1 VAEVLSIPY
10 SKLEERLD
18 AEYYRPEYLEIERTL
33 DRCSLKKKT
42 IGQLEETMING
53 VEIRNY
59 VPSGIPYLRVSDME
73 EVFAKLDDVKF
84 IRENAEP
91 SKNVELLDGDLLINR
106 SGTLGVSV
114 VVDEQLKGSVISS
127 HLIRLRLKELNP
139 YYLVA
144 FLNCKYGRSQ
154 ILRRNNGTVVP
165 EINHQSLRQ
174 VRIPVCTEEFQRKI
188 EDLLTRASKLRKEGN
203 IIYKNV
209 EQDLYERIGI
219 DLSALAFEVS
229 FETRFSELENRLDAE
244 YYQPKYTYLLSH
256 LTRLET
262 VRTLD
267 EISKGVVS
275 GSYLPDYVLKGTVYL
290 RVQNIQKT
298 EIDLTDVVFVDVI
311 RSEIPDKIRIKE
323 RDVILTRTGTTGV
336 ASVAPKDIEGAVM
349 SQHLTRI
356 SLKEGYDPYY
366 VALCLNSAIGQLQ
379 AERPLAGSMQKEL
392 IHSAMKRIRLPI
404 LLPAT
409 QKEMAV
415 AVKKCI
421 EMNQESKSLIQAAK
435 REVEHLIRSSV

>member
-1 VAEVLSIPY
+1 MAIVSSITY

-18 AEYYRPEYLEIERTL
+18 AEYYRPEYLQIERTL
-33 DRCSLKKKT
+33 DCCGLKKKT
-42 IGQLEETMING
+42 IRQLEETMING
-53 VEIRNY
+53 VEIRDY

-73 EVFAKLDDVKF
+73 EVFAKLDDVRF
-84 IRENAEP
+84 IRESAEP
-91 SKNVELLDGDLLINR
+91 SKNVELLHGDLLVNR

-144 FLNCKYGRSQ
+144 FLNCKYGRLQ

-165 EINHQSLRQ
+165 EINHPSLRQ

-188 EDLLTRASKLRKEGN
+188 EDLLVKASKLRKEGD
-203 IIYKNV
+203 IIYKNI
-209 EQDLYERIGI
+209 EQDLYKELGI
-219 DLSALAFEVS
+219 DLSALAFEAS
-229 FETRFSELENRLDAE
+229 FETRLSELENRLDAE
-244 YYQPKYTYLLSH
+244 YYQPRHTYLLSH
-256 LTRLET
+256 LARLKT

-267 EISKGVVS
+267 EISRGLVS
-275 GSYLPDYVLKGTVYL
+275 GSYLPDYVPKGTAYL

-311 RSEIPDKIRIKE
+311 RSGIPDKIRVKE

-366 VALCLNSAIGQLQ
+366 VALCLNSAIGRLQ
-379 AERPLAGSMQKEL
+379 AERSLAGSMQKEL

-404 LLPAT
+404 LSLAT

-415 AVKKCI
+415 AVKKSI
-421 EMNQESKSLIQAAK
+421 KMNQESKSLIQAAK
-435 REVEHLIRSSV
+435 REVEHLIESSV